1 MTLETKRTAFMC
13 YTPQAMA
20 DITPLLTLETLSKY
34 LEKREVNHEIES
46 QDQNRFIRMNWKF
59 EMGDAGVILSLNDA
73 PGGTS
78 RLEITCVTH
87 NQYRGRR
94 AQVVE
99 MLNQR
104 NRERAFTRS
113 MDADGNV
120 FLEYIGFYPSFMPF
134 PEETFETIFGGALV
148 HFQDDY
154 ATLEGVPGPGAQ
166 QAQA

>member
-1 MTLETKRTAFMC
+1 
-13 YTPQAMA
+13 MA

-34 LEKREVNHEIES
+34 LEKREVNHEIE
-46 QDQNRFIRMNWKF
+46 QQEQNRFIRMNWKF

-94 AQVVE
+94 AQVVD

-154 ATLEGVPGPGAQ
+154 ATLEGVPGPSQ
-166 QAQA
+166 QQEVQA

>member
-1 MTLETKRTAFMC
+1 
-13 YTPQAMA
+13 MA
-20 DITPLLTLETLSKY
+20 DITPLLTLETLAKY
-34 LEKREVNHEIES
+34 LEKREVNHEIE
-46 QDQNRFIRMNWKF
+46 QQEQNRFIRMNWKF

-94 AQVVE
+94 AQVVD

-154 ATLEGVPGPGAQ
+154 ATLEGVPGPSQ
-166 QAQA
+166 QQEVQA

>member
-1 MTLETKRTAFMC
+1 
-13 YTPQAMA
+13 MA

-34 LEKREVNHEIES
+34 LEKREVNHEIEN

-154 ATLEGVPGPGAQ
+154 ATLEGVPGPSAQ